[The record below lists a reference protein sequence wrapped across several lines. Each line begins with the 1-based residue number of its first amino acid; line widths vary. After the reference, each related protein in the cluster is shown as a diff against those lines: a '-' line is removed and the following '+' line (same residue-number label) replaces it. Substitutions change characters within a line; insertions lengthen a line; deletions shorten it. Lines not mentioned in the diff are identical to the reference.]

1 MSHSLDPVLAPS
13 PELLAPGACSLDQLR
28 GARRPAASSRF
39 RVVGLAGCA
48 TPSATQ
54 DARRL
59 ALLGLRPGAELRVLL
74 PPGPRGAVL
83 GVGTAR
89 IALGHDLVRQLQV
102 VAL

>member
-1 MSHSLDPVLAPS
+1 MPHRLDPVLATS
-13 PELLAPGACSLDQLR
+13 PELTAPGAFSLDQLR
-28 GARRPAASSRF
+28 GARRPAPCSRF
-39 RVVGLAGCA
+39 RLVGLAGCA
-48 TPSATQ
+48 TPAATH

-59 ALLGLRPGAELRVLL
+59 ALLGLSPGAELRVLQ